1 MHNATRVAANS
12 ASHSSMSLTRWMS
25 AASALLRRV
34 IGAPDYDGYCR
45 HVAAAHPGREPLP
58 EREFLEE
65 RLKAR
70 YSTPGNRCC

>member
-1 MHNATRVAANS
+1 MRVAVTS
-12 ASHSSMSLTRWMS
+12 APPLRMSPTRWLS
-25 AASALLRRV
+25 LAGALLRRV

-45 HVAAAHPGREPLP
+45 HVAAVHPGRAPVP

>member
-1 MHNATRVAANS
+1 MIDEPSS
-12 ASHSSMSLTRWMS
+12 ALPFPNSLTRVLRRT
-25 AASALLRRV
+25 SALLRRV
-34 IGAPDYDGYCR
+34 IGAPDYEGYCR
-45 HVAAAHPGREPLP
+45 HVAAVHPDRAPLP

>member
-1 MHNATRVAANS
+1 MRDAASS
-12 ASHSSMSLTRWMS
+12 APPSRTSLARFLGR
-25 AASALLRRV
+25 ASALLRRV

-45 HVAAAHPGREPLP
+45 HVAAVHPDRAPLS

>member
-1 MHNATRVAANS
+1 MIEAPRTALPSRW
-12 ASHSSMSLTRWMS
+12 SLTRLLGRT
-25 AASALLRRV
+25 SALLRRV

-45 HVAAAHPGREPLP
+45 HVALVHPDRAPLS